1 MITGGYRW
9 KLPFHLLSKIYG
21 IFEKLF
27 QGLQKFKKKASGRR
41 RFSIFRVR
49 VQTVFH
55 GGINLFFCVFVK
67 KMILGEGGERSL
79 KQFLSICSNDNIMQ
93 MKDLNQRLPF
103 RACCMRNPLAEARKR
118 WERNEKEKGM
128 CGFEI
133 RSEKETQEKNVF

>member
-1 MITGGYRW
+1 M
-9 KLPFHLLSKIYG
+9 
-21 IFEKLF
+21 
-27 QGLQKFKKKASGRR
+27 
-41 RFSIFRVR
+41 
-49 VQTVFH
+49 
-55 GGINLFFCVFVK
+55 K

-79 KQFLSICSNDNIMQ
+79 KQFLSICSNYNIMQ

-133 RSEKETQEKNVF
+133 RCQSGSSIYNALNHFSSSKRLSPNS